1 MLVVS
6 RFDVSESDGDGFLER
21 ARTALAAFAARPG
34 FVRGRIGR
42 SADVPTAWALTTEWD
57 SVGSFRRAL
66 SDFDVKVHASTL
78 LAESSD
84 EPSAFE
90 LLGSWDGSV
99 EAVGRTDRA
108 IDADVTRVGDRPAT
122 RG

>member
-1 MLVVS
+1 MLVIS
-6 RFDVSESDGDGFLER
+6 RFDVSEADGDGFLDR
-21 ARTALAAFAARPG
+21 AREALAAFAARPG
-34 FVRGRIGR
+34 FVRGRVGR

-66 SDFDVKVHASTL
+66 SDFEVKVHASTL

-90 LLGSWDGSV
+90 VLGSWDGSV
-99 EAVGRTDRA
+99 ESVGRTDRA
-108 IDADVTRVGDRPAT
+108 VDADVTRVGDRPVT